1 MGYSFILLLSSFTDY
16 KSKQTSMKLKL
27 LFIIIVFSF
36 FNKTNA
42 QNGDPSVFGDNVWNV
57 YAYNSTDT
65 SFPLSNYAGF
75 YTESTLSFDTQSRW
89 DLNGSPSDASGYA
102 GNVVGNDYHSY
113 AAKRQ
118 GFTPGY
124 YLIDIP
130 GHDDEA
136 YLLVN
141 GVEVWNHIG
150 CCDSHTDVWEGVLD
164 ANSTIEY
171 RITESGGGSYGAIK
185 IAMVTI
191 DAVVAPFSSSSCETT
206 VTVTATGGQFPYT
219 GTGVF
224 TVGPGTHDYTVM
236 DSSGATSSAT
246 VVVKD
251 DSKPTISTQNITV
264 NLDADGQVGV
274 TPEMIDNNSLDNC
287 GIVSMSLDRTTF
299 TCADIGTVSPS
310 QAIAFTAV
318 AAVSQETHS
327 HGAGYNPNTN
337 EFLYPEWAGSTIY
350 KYDTSHNATGTLDA
364 TVEQIMQLWMDKSS
378 SDYYTA
384 NWGYGTINRINGNT
398 IIWSY
403 DIGTTASAVTTSDLY
418 VFAMSD
424 YSNTIVVLDKT
435 TGAYVKDIALPGYF
449 ETYGGLVYANG
460 IIYISGYDGN
470 SVTTVPYAMNAIHSF
485 DANTGVYMSSVAT
498 AEECYNTAFDGETI
512 WISANSSSIYGY
524 KVSEGNAY
532 ESGQLGNIV
541 KLTVTDATGNI
552 AKRNAR
558 VIVKDTMVPVITSNG
573 DINTDAEVGVCSA
586 TVVVS
591 ATAADNC
598 SVGTP
603 TGVRSDGKLLTDLYP
618 TGTTTIAWN
627 VTDTNGNLAVEVTQT
642 VIVTDNEVPVI
653 KADGDKNVNLDL
665 GVCGAS
671 VVVSASATDNCTVGI
686 PDGVRSDG
694 KLLSDLYPA
703 GTTTIAWNV
712 IDANGNAAVEVIQTV
727 IVNDNEVPAITADGD
742 KNVNVDSGVCGANV
756 IVSASATDN
765 CTVGTPDGVRSDG
778 QLLSDLYPTGTTT
791 ITWSVMDANGNAAV
805 EVIQTV
811 NVSDNEVPI
820 ISNVG
825 EINVDTDLGVC
836 GASVVVLATAT
847 DNCSVGMPVGVRN
860 DGKLLSDLYSTG
872 TTTIAWNVTDTNGNV
887 AVEVIQTVN
896 VSDSEVP
903 VITADGNKNVN
914 LDLGICGATV
924 VVSASAADNCS
935 VGMPVGV
942 RSDGKLLSDLY
953 PTGITIITW
962 NVTDANGN
970 AAVEVIQTV
979 NVSDNVMPKAMP
991 KDVTVQ
997 LGVAGTVSIMASQ
1010 IDNGSSDNCGIASIT
1025 VSPDTFTCDN
1035 VGDNT
1040 VTLSVTDN
1048 SGNVTTATAIVKVNS
1063 FTVSTITR
1071 NLDTLTA
1078 DESAATTYQW
1088 MTCDGGIYVNL
1099 PSETNQSFTAKT
1111 VGSYSVDVTKNGCT
1125 QRSTC
1130 FDISTLGNKD
1140 FDFNS
1145 KLSVYPNPFND
1156 VISINV
1162 DANAKMEIYN
1172 ILGQTIYSKE
1182 INSGAT
1188 LLNLSNNASGVYLM
1202 KITTENNQSKTVKI
1216 VKQ

>member
-264 NLDADGQVGV
+264 NLDADGQVVV

-364 TVEQIMQLWMDKSS
+364 PVEQIMQLWMDKSS

-384 NWGYGTINRINGNT
+384 NWSYNKINRINGST
-398 IIWSY
+398 VVWSY
-403 DIGTTASAVTTSDLY
+403 DLGTIASCVTTSDLY
-418 VFAMSD
+418 VFAMS
-424 YSNTIVVLDKT
+424 YYTNTIVVLDKT
-435 TGAYVKDIALPGYF
+435 TGAYVKDIVLPGYF

-485 DANTGVYMSSVAT
+485 DASTGAYISSFAT

-532 ESGQLGNIV
+532 ESGQLGNRV
-541 KLTVTDATGNI
+541 KLTVTDAVGNI
-552 AKRNAR
+552 AERTAR
-558 VIVKDTMVPVITSNG
+558 VIVKDTMAPVITSNG
-573 DINTDAEVGVCSA
+573 DINADAELGVCGA
-586 TVVVS
+586 AVVVS

-598 SVGTP
+598 SVGIS
-603 TGVRSDGKLLTDLYP
+603 TGLRSDGKLLTDLYP

-627 VTDTNGNLAVEVTQT
+627 VTDANGNAAVEVTQT
-642 VIVTDNEVPVI
+642 VMVTDNEIPLI
-653 KADGDKNVNLDL
+653 TADGDKNVNLDL
-665 GVCGAS
+665 GVCGAT
-671 VVVSASATDNCTVGI
+671 VVVSASATDNCTVGT

-712 IDANGNAAVEVIQTV
+712 LDANGNAAVEVIQTV
-727 IVNDNEVPAITADGD
+727 IVNDNEVPVITADGD

-765 CTVGTPDGVRSDG
+765 CTVGTPGGVRSDG

-791 ITWSVMDANGNAAV
+791 ITWSVMDANGNVAV

-811 NVSDNEVPI
+811 NVSDNEVPV

-825 EINVDTDLGVC
+825 EINVGTDSSVC
-836 GASVVVLATAT
+836 GATVVISASAT
-847 DNCSVGMPVGVRN
+847 DNCSVGIPVGVRN
-860 DGKLLSDLYSTG
+860 DGKLLSDLYPTG
-872 TTTIAWNVTDTNGNV
+872 TTTIA
-887 AVEVIQTVN
+887 
-896 VSDSEVP
+896 
-903 VITADGNKNVN
+903 
-914 LDLGICGATV
+914 
-924 VVSASAADNCS
+924 
-935 VGMPVGV
+935 
-942 RSDGKLLSDLY
+942 
-953 PTGITIITW
+953 W

-970 AAVEVIQTV
+970 AAVEVIQIV

-991 KDVTVQ
+991 KDITVQ
-997 LGVAGTVSIMASQ
+997 LGIAGTVSIIASQ

-1040 VTLSVTDN
+1040 VTLTVTDN
-1048 SGNVTTATAIVKVNS
+1048 SGNVTTVSAIVKVNS

-1172 ILGQTIYSKE
+1172 ILGQTIYSKKN
-1182 INSGAT
+1182 NSGAT